1 MIAEF
6 YGLPGSGK
14 TTLMDELTRD
24 GNGTIKE
31 KIKGSAIPKIDHVR
45 HMLSPEF
52 LGFALRCT
60 GLWLAKRKKDS
71 YDPKNLRGMLRVY
84 LIYMWEREHAD
95 GYCCFDHGIIQSV
108 MSLIWEE
115 YELRDRAMGVV
126 DYFLRHMRRGLKVIY
141 TRNTRLD
148 VVYDRVCARQEYRRI
163 QSKMNREDA
172 MELLRFQS
180 GVFDEIWAAANESG
194 MGLMTNTMDP
204 VETSG
209 EILRRGL
216 RL

>member
-14 TTLMDELTRD
+14 TTLMEALTAE
-24 GNGTIKE
+24 GGTVKA
-31 KIKGSAIPKIDHVR
+31 KPRGSDIPKSAHIR
-45 HMLSPEF
+45 HALTAEF
-52 LGFALRCT
+52 VGFSLRCV
-60 GLWLAKRKKDS
+60 GLWFAKRKKDS
-71 YDPKNLRGMLRVY
+71 YDFKNIRGMLRVY
-84 LIYMWEREHAD
+84 LIYMWEREHSD
-95 GYCCFDHGIIQSV
+95 GYSCFDHGIIQSV

-126 DYFLRHMRRGLKVIY
+126 DYFLRHMRRGMKVIY

-180 GVFDEIWAAANESG
+180 GIFDEIWAAANESG

-204 VETSG
+204 VETSA